1 MVTKPVVCLAHRD
14 KVPETPVV
22 YTDLSLNLIY
32 EMLKEAVLG
41 ACDFSSMVRGKTVF
55 IKPNLVR
62 PNPTQLP
69 AVTTDPRVVMGMIRL
84 AQEIGAAKV
93 QVGENPGFQYN
104 SRAAFE
110 DWGVRET
117 LENMG
122 AEIIYLDEDTPVEVS
137 NPTGRVM
144 MKMKLPQSVL
154 QADCF
159 INIPK
164 MKTHMHALVTLGIK
178 NLHGLVF
185 DESRLMF
192 HRNDIAQKIVDIYR
206 VAKPHLTVID
216 GLWAMEGQAPL
227 SGGVIPDMNLLAA
240 GTDTVAVDSV
250 CSELMM
256 IAPEEVDAIRIAGWE
271 GLGVNNLEEIN
282 ITGAD
287 PKPIQKRFKRPVL
300 SGSGVYPNLLCIEG
314 GTCKGCLSAMRHA
327 LDKLNRDGLLE
338 KIPPFT
344 IYVGVPMPN
353 VKNLQNSVGDIWIY
367 GNCAVNVMQQDGIR
381 EKHPH
386 FIYGCAPHIFDL
398 YALLKKTYLD
408 AKPARQD

>member
-1 MVTKPVVCLAHRD
+1 MGYKPVVYLAHRD
-14 KVPETPVV
+14 KVPETPVI
-22 YTDLSLNLIY
+22 YTELSLNLVY
-32 EMLKEAVLG
+32 EMLKEAVFR
-41 ACDFSSMVRGKTVF
+41 ACDFTSMVKGKTVF

-62 PNPTQLP
+62 PNPSQLP
-69 AVTTDPRVVMGMIRL
+69 AVTTDPRVVMAMVRL
-84 AQEIGAAKV
+84 AKENGAAKV
-93 QVGENPGFQYN
+93 QIGENPGFKYS
-104 SRAAFE
+104 SRAAFD
-110 DWGVRET
+110 DWGVKEA
-117 LENMG
+117 LEKMG
-122 AEIIYLDEDTPVEVS
+122 AEIIYLDEDNSLEID

-144 MKMKLPQSVL
+144 MKMNLPEKVIK
-154 QADCF
+154 ADCF

-185 DESRLMF
+185 DDSRLMF
-192 HRNDIAQKIVDIYR
+192 HRNDVSQKIVDIYR

-227 SGGVIPDMNLLAA
+227 SGEVIPDMNLLAA

-271 GLGVNNLEEIN
+271 GLGVNKLEEID
-282 ITGAD
+282 IQGAEL
-287 PKPIQKRFKRPVL
+287 KKIQRRFRRPVL
-300 SGSGVYPNLLCIEG
+300 SGTGIYPNLLCIEG
-314 GTCKGCLSAMRHA
+314 GSCKGCLSALRHA
-327 LDKLNRDGLLE
+327 LDKLNREGLME

-353 VKNLQNSVGDIWIY
+353 AKNLQNSIGDIWIY
-367 GNCAVNVMQQDGIR
+367 GNCAVDVMQQDSIR

-398 YALLKKTYLD
+398 YALLRKTYID
-408 AKPARQD
+408 K